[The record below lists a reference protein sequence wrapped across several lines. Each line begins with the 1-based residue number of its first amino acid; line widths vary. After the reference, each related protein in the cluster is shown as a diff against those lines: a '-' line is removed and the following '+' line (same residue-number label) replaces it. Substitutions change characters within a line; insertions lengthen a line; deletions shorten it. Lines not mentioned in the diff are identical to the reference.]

1 MNRSYFFT
9 TELCVG
15 YERTPIVKNV
25 TIAVGR
31 GEILTLIG
39 PNGAGKS
46 TLLKSIAGQLK
57 PMGGV
62 ICLDEQ
68 ELTQLSR
75 EQCARQMSVLLTERL
90 RAELLTCE
98 QVVETGRYPYTG
110 RFGIL
115 SSRDH
120 EVVREAMELVR
131 VSELGN
137 RLFTQISDGQKQR
150 VLLARAIAQEPEL
163 LILDEPTSYLDI
175 RYKLEFLSILQ
186 QLCKCKKMAV
196 ILSLH
201 ELELARRVS
210 DQMLCIREGRAYRFG
225 TPEEIFRP
233 GTVAELF
240 DITTGSYDEQT
251 DGLELAAPQGEPQV
265 FVIGGD
271 GSGRE
276 VYGTLQRRGIPF
288 VTGILYDVGEREAER
303 NVNALAAE
311 VVEAEA
317 FEPVP
322 DACLERA
329 KALMDACQTVICTR
343 KHFGSFEQAN
353 SELYAYA
360 QTTGK
365 LDA

>member
-1 MNRSYFFT
+1 MNESYFFT

-15 YERTPIVKNV
+15 YERTPVVKNV

-68 ELTQLSR
+68 DLTQLSR
-75 EQCARQMSVLLTERL
+75 EQCARQMSVLLTDRL
-90 RAELLTCE
+90 QAELLTCE

-115 SSRDH
+115 SAHDH
-120 EVVREAMELVR
+120 EVVRESMALVR
-131 VSELGN
+131 VSELGE

-186 QLCKCKKMAV
+186 RLCRCKKMTV

-210 DQMLCIREGRAYRFG
+210 DQLLCIREGMAYRFG
-225 TPEEIFRP
+225 APEEIFCP
-233 GTVAELF
+233 GTAAELF

-265 FVIGGD
+265 FVIGGG

-276 VYGTLQRRGIPF
+276 IYRRLQRQDIPF
-288 VTGILYDVGEREAER
+288 ATGILYANDLDAPVAH
-303 NVNALAAE
+303 ALAAE
-311 VVEAEA
+311 VVETAA
-317 FEPVP
+317 FEPV
-322 DACLERA
+322 DGKCLTRA
-329 KALMDACQTVICTR
+329 KKLVDCCQTVICAR
-343 KHFGSFEQAN
+343 GQFGSMEQAN
-353 SELYAYA
+353 SELFAYA
-360 QTTGK
+360 QAAGK
-365 LDA
+365 L

>member
-1 MNRSYFFT
+1 MKKAYFFT

-15 YERTPIVKNV
+15 YERIPIVKNI
-25 TIAVGR
+25 TITLER

-57 PMGGV
+57 LMGGV
-62 ICLDEQ
+62 ICLGEQ

-90 RAELLTCE
+90 QAELMTCE

-115 SSRDH
+115 SPRDH

-131 VSELGN
+131 VSELGD

-186 QLCKCKKMAV
+186 KLCKRKKMTV

-210 DQMLCIREGRAYRFG
+210 DQLLCIRAGRAYRFG
-225 TPEEIFRP
+225 TPEEIFCP
-233 GTVAELF
+233 GTVEKLF

-265 FVIGGD
+265 FVIAGN

-276 VYGTLQRRGIPF
+276 VYRRLQRQNTAF
-288 VTGILYDVGEREAER
+288 ATGILYANDLDVPVAH
-303 NVNALAAE
+303 ALAAE
-311 VVEAEA
+311 VVETAA
-317 FEPVP
+317 FEPV
-322 DACLERA
+322 DEKCLTRA
-329 KALMDACQTVICTR
+329 KKLIDCCQTVICAR
-343 KHFGSFEQAN
+343 ERFGSMEQAN
-353 SELYAYA
+353 SELFAYA
-360 QTTGK
+360 QAAGK
-365 LDA
+365 L

>member
-1 MNRSYFFT
+1 MNESYFFT

-15 YERTPIVKNV
+15 YDRTPVVKNI
-25 TIAVGR
+25 TITLER

-62 ICLDEQ
+62 ICLDKQ

-115 SSRDH
+115 SRQDH
-120 EVVREAMELVR
+120 RVVEEAMELVR
-131 VSELGN
+131 VLDLRE

-186 QLCKCKKMAV
+186 RLCKCKKMTV

-210 DQMLCIREGRAYRFG
+210 DQLLCIREGRAYRFG
-225 TPEEIFRP
+225 TPEKIFRQ

-265 FVIGGD
+265 FVIAGN

-276 VYGTLQRRGIPF
+276 IYRMLQRKGIPF
-288 VTGILYDVGEREAER
+288 ATGILYENDLDTPVAH
-303 NVNALAAE
+303 ALAAQ
-311 VVEAEA
+311 VVEAAA
-317 FEPVP
+317 FEPV
-322 DACLERA
+322 DGKCLTRA
-329 KALMDACQTVICTR
+329 KKLIDACQTVICAR
-343 KHFGSFEQAN
+343 KQFGSLEQAN

-360 QTTGK
+360 RTAGK

>member
-1 MNRSYFFT
+1 MSQSYFFT

-15 YERTPIVKNV
+15 YERTPVVKNV
-25 TIAVGR
+25 TIAVER

-115 SSRDH
+115 SAHDH

-186 QLCKCKKMAV
+186 RLCKCKKMTV

-210 DQMLCIREGRAYRFG
+210 DQLLCIREGRAYRFG
-225 TPEEIFRP
+225 TPEEIFRH
-233 GTVAELF
+233 GTVSELF
-240 DITTGSYDEQT
+240 DIMTGSYDEQT

-265 FVIGGD
+265 FVIAGN

-276 VYGTLQRRGIPF
+276 IYRMLQRKGIPF
-288 VTGILYDVGEREAER
+288 ATGILYENDMDTPVAH
-303 NVNALAAE
+303 ALAAE

-317 FEPVP
+317 FEPV
-322 DACLERA
+322 DEKCLTRA
-329 KALMDACQTVICTR
+329 KKLIDGCQTVICAR
-343 KHFGSFEQAN
+343 KQFGSLEQAN

-360 QTTGK
+360 RTAGK